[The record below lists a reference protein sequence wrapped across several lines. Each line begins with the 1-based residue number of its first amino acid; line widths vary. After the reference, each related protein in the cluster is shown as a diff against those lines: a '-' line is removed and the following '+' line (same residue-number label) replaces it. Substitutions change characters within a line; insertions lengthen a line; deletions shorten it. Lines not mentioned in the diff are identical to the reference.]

1 MNAWV
6 WWLVLA
12 GVLIVGEMLTTTL
25 LLGMVAVGAVA
36 AAVASL
42 LGGNFVLQVAA
53 FAVVSLAMLLVAR
66 PVARKHLRT
75 PVKLRSGVAALVGT
89 DAEVLAEV
97 DGRDGRVKISGETW
111 SARSADGM
119 SVFSPGDTV
128 RVIGISGATA
138 LVG

>member
-1 MNAWV
+1 V

-97 DGRDGRVKISGETW
+97 DGRDGRVKISG
-111 SARSADGM
+111 
-119 SVFSPGDTV
+119 
-128 RVIGISGATA
+128 
-138 LVG
+138 